1 MEEPQE
7 LETLA
12 MAKRSEAALSEVE
25 RSVFRDRDQ
34 QDLARLGKRQVLKVR
49 PIDQN
54 FLLRPYVLTNPSG
67 TLASCQCW
75 ALVAP

>member
-12 MAKRSEAALSEVE
+12 KAKRSDAALSEVE
-25 RSVFRDRDQ
+25 RSILHDRDQ

-49 PIDQN
+49 PIDRN
-54 FLLRPYVLTNPSG
+54 SCYVHMCLSVPAELWLHVNVG
-67 TLASCQCW
+67 F
-75 ALVAP
+75 